1 MRIYFKIDWWC
12 FFRCC
17 FFPSRFFQNSN
28 RFDGFPA
35 TPFEFAVAMLTSGA
49 APDAAA
55 VPGAAAAVVEVPR
68 PLDDASEVDVDGTWT
83 LNAYA
88 SWFSVIFGANSSFS

>member
-1 MRIYFKIDWWC
+1 
-12 FFRCC
+12 
-17 FFPSRFFQNSN
+17 
-28 RFDGFPA
+28 
-35 TPFEFAVAMLTSGA
+35 MLTSGA

-55 VPGAAAAVVEVPR
+55 AVPGAPAAVVEVPR
-68 PLDDASEVDVDGTWT
+68 ALDDASEVDVDGTWT